1 MNEVRLRDL
10 LLLLITSVG
19 CLASN
24 TGGAEVEA
32 SSAGSADR
40 ETCDGLMNRFFAFAE
55 GKEAAATSIS
65 KGRWEVTEITGVIRD
80 WRPAP
85 GLPDVCPAFE
95 SSRGFLADDPETFI
109 KLSDI
114 GGKSIFVASFGLGQG
129 NYMGNRGI
137 EAHAQLESEST
148 PEAEQARTLMK
159 DFMKLLPKMM
169 KEPTYQGVWD
179 DSHVV
184 ACFMTETDYSDTASG
199 RDYGQGE
206 GGFLVWGQF
215 EGPNR
220 LVGEWQVVEHGHA
233 PAAEACCT
241 YGYGRGTWAAHAP

>member
-1 MNEVRLRDL
+1 MNEMPLRDL
-10 LLLLITSVG
+10 LLMLITSVA

-24 TGGAEVEA
+24 IGVAEEPA
-32 SSAGSADR
+32 SSTGSADQ
-40 ETCDGLMNRFFAFAE
+40 ETCDGLMNRFFGSAK
-55 GKEAAATSIS
+55 GKEAAITSVPR
-65 KGRWEVTEITGVIRD
+65 GRWEVTEITGEIRD

-85 GLPDVCPAFE
+85 GLSDVCPAFE
-95 SSRGFLADDPETFI
+95 SSRRFLVDDPETFI

-129 NYMGNRGI
+129 NYVGNRGI
-137 EAHAQLESEST
+137 EAQEQLESEST
-148 PEAEQARTLMK
+148 PEAEQARALMK
-159 DFMKLLPKMM
+159 DFIKLLPKMM
-169 KEPTYQGVWD
+169 KEPTYRGAWD
-179 DSHVV
+179 GSHAV

-206 GGFLVWGQF
+206 GGFLVWGRF
-215 EGPNR
+215 EEPNR

-241 YGYGRGTWAAHAP
+241 YGYGRGTWAARAP